1 MAIKLSAEKI
11 QFNFGTSPRMDAKPR
26 EPETPF
32 VLAVLGDFSGRS
44 SRGVREMVGGRK
56 VWRVECDNFEQVLA
70 RLRPQLQLSLPA
82 APGGTLNLSFGTL
95 EDFHPDRLLK
105 QVPRLAGMLE
115 QRKRLLNPATS
126 ASAATEMQALL
137 ANPLPQPA
145 APTATPASGAESDA
159 DTMSRLL
166 GGATEVPAQA
176 PKTSGTGGI
185 LDKIL
190 KQAVQSSAIPSAT
203 PQQGA
208 LLSVLDL
215 ELAGQLHS
223 LLHDP
228 QFQALEAAWRGM
240 DLLVRNFG
248 GEENLKL
255 CLVDVTKEELAADLR
270 SQDSLAASGLWKI
283 LEHQAQETAWAAW
296 FGLYTFGDQPE
307 DFETLGRLAKI
318 AAQARAP
325 FIAAASPSLVGCASF
340 GLQTDPDTWN
350 QAMPAEARQ
359 AWSALRGLPEARSV
373 GLALPRFLLRLPYGQ
388 RTEAIDSFPFEELSG
403 NSLHEQYLWGN
414 PAVLCGHLLAST
426 FLADG
431 WDMQSGFSG
440 EISDLPIHGFT
451 EDGESKV
458 KPCAEAWLGERACQ
472 AILRQGLIPILS
484 IKGRDAVQVI
494 TLQSIAGSDLAIG

>member
-1 MAIKLSAEKI
+1 
-11 QFNFGTSPRMDAKPR
+11 MDAKPR

-44 SRGVREMVGGRK
+44 GRGVRDSIGERK
-56 VWRVECDNFEQVLA
+56 VWRVDCDNFEQVLT

-82 APGGTLNLSFGTL
+82 APNENLNLSFGTM

-105 QVPRLAGMLE
+105 QVSRLAGMLE

-126 ASAATEMQALL
+126 ASAASEMQALL
-137 ANPLPQPA
+137 THPLPQPA
-145 APTATPASGAESDA
+145 TPATAPTGRTESDA
-159 DTMSRLL
+159 DTMARLL
-166 GGATEVPAQA
+166 GGAAEVPAQA

-190 KQAVQSSAIPSAT
+190 KDAVRSSAVPSET

-215 ELAGQLHS
+215 ELAGKLRS
-223 LLHDP
+223 LLHAP
-228 QFQALEAAWRGM
+228 QYQALEAAWRGM

-270 SQDSLAASGLWKI
+270 NQDSLAACGLWKI
-283 LEHQAQETAWAAW
+283 LEQQAQETAWAAW
-296 FGLYTFGDQPE
+296 LGLYSFGDQPE
-307 DFETLGRLAKI
+307 DLEILGRLAKI
-318 AAQARAP
+318 AAQAHAP
-325 FIAAASPSLVGCASF
+325 FIAAGSPSLVGCASF

-359 AWSALRGLPEARSV
+359 AWSALRGLPEARSL

-388 RTEAIDSFPFEELSG
+388 STEAIDAFPFEELSG
-403 NSLHEQYLWGN
+403 DSLHELYLWGN

-431 WDMQSGFSG
+431 WDMERGFSG
-440 EISDLPIHGFT
+440 EISDLPVHGFS

-458 KPCAEAWLGERACQ
+458 KPCAETWLGERACQ

-494 TLQSIAGSDLAIG
+494 TLQSIAGSDLAVG